1 MAERDVLS
9 SAYIDGHAEGK
20 EHGLKEGLKEGR
32 KEGIK
37 EGRKEGIK
45 EGTMQIAR
53 NMRSKGFDVNLISD
67 MTGLTVEVI
76 ENL

>member
-1 MAERDVLS
+1 MGQVPVPMT
-9 SAYIDGHAEGK
+9 HQ
-20 EHGLKEGLKEGR
+20 
-32 KEGIK
+32 EGIK